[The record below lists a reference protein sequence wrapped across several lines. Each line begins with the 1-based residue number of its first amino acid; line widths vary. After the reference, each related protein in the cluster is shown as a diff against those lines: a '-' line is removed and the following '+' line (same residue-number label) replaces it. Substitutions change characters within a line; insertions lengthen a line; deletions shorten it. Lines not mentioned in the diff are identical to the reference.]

1 MAGAT
6 PTIISVARDHAALL
20 DPMLV
25 VFFDDGFVEGCN
37 KVVSLRYWAIMMGRV
52 WL

>member
-6 PTIISVARDHAALL
+6 PTIISVARAHAALV

-25 VFFDDGFVEGCN
+25 VSVDGGVVERCN
-37 KVVSLRYWAIMMGRV
+37 KVVSLRYWAMMMGRV